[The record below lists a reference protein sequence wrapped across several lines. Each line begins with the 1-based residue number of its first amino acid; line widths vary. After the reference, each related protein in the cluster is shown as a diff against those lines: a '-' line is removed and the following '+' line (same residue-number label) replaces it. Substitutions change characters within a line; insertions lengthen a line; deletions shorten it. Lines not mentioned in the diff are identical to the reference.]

1 MRVWTIENGKRVVKN
16 IDFAATEEETAV
28 PQVSEEER
36 RAVAEARRAE
46 RIEALKERLA
56 ESDYKALKYAEGWL
70 TDAEY
75 AEVKA
80 ARQALR
86 DEINRLEALTAE
98 EMIAAESNDNDNN
111 NT

>member
-1 MRVWTIENGKRVVKN
+1 MRVWTIENGERVVKN
-16 IDFAATEEETAV
+16 IDFAATDDETAV

-36 RAVAEARRAE
+36 RAVAEAQRAE

-98 EMIAAESNDNDNN
+98 EMIDESNNNDNN
-111 NT
+111 T

>member
-1 MRVWTIENGKRVVKN
+1 MRVWTTENGKRVVKN
-16 IDFAATEEETAV
+16 IDFAATEDEAAV

-36 RAVAEARRAE
+36 RAVAEAHRAE

-75 AEVKA
+75 AEAKA

-98 EMIAAESNDNDNN
+98 EMLAADNN
-111 NT
+111 NNT